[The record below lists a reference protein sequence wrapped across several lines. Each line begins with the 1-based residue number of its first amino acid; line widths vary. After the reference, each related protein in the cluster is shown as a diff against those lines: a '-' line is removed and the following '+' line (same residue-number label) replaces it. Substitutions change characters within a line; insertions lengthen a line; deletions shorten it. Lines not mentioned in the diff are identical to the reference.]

1 MAPSPPA
8 TTQMACLECDLLVS
22 VAPLVEGQRADCP
35 RCGHTITAPRGDWR
49 ERALSFS
56 VAALVL
62 LAMANAFPF
71 LSLIAGGLE
80 SVMTLPKSAV
90 ELYQDGYWT
99 IAVLVLGPIVGI
111 PALILLVLL
120 AVVVPLHGG
129 RSRPWLVPGARLLA
143 LLNPWAMVEVF
154 VIGVLVSLVK
164 IGAMAK
170 VVLGLSFFAYV
181 GFALCF
187 IAAIASLDRAQLW
200 REIHEVTS

>member
-8 TTQMACLECDLLVS
+8 TARMACLECDLLVS
-22 VAPLVEGQRADCP
+22 VGTLAEGQRADCP
-35 RCGHTITAPRGDWR
+35 RCGSTITAPRGDWQT
-49 ERALSFS
+49 RALAFS

-62 LAMANAFPF
+62 LAMANSFPF

-80 SVMTLPKSAV
+80 NVMTLPNSAV
-90 ELYQDGYWT
+90 ELYREGYWT
-99 IAVLVLGPIVGI
+99 VAVLVLGPIVGV
-111 PALILLVLL
+111 PALMLLVVL
-120 AVVVPLHGG
+120 AVVVPLSRG
-129 RSRPWLVPGARLLA
+129 RHRPWLVPGGRLIA
-143 LLNPWAMVEVF
+143 WLNPWAMVEVF

-200 REIHEVTS
+200 REISEVSR